1 MKKLLVILLMSAATC
16 LAECKIVYFIPP
28 TGYIASYEKILNSQ
42 TYKEDDFC
50 RAMYSLR
57 EQLQNRGYQLL
68 PTKFDRKL
76 EHFHGLLA
84 SDLSEKQT
92 KKIKKYSKSKLIF
105 LDINQSNKSVA
116 RYFGKN
122 VTLDNFVDTV
132 LGALGIQK
140 QEPVAAVAEAQVSEV
155 DVVEPLILSIII
167 GPSSIKPGQ
176 SALLNVV
183 TDGGVE
189 PLTFSWSDGQT
200 GEDLN
205 SILVSPTQDTEYT
218 VTVRDSS
225 DPAVELTS
233 LPMLLR
239 IESEKRE
246 EVEATSE
253 VKEVREEHEERKAAQ
268 DFAIVIEGKSDY
280 KANETIQL
288 KALPDGARYTWSGP
302 QGFASTMQ
310 KIARRATQNSA
321 GTYTVKV
328 EKDGTTHVASVAVN
342 VEEVKYQ
349 QPQIPVIEL
358 KPAAIAHTE
367 VSEAPVQ
374 DTSKSELLV
383 VRSRNF
389 ARKDNFVNFTIVVQ
403 NAGNGD
409 AKQLMLSDVV
419 PSCFELV
426 EVQGEGWNINQS
438 RDGFT
443 ASLDALAAGKS
454 KSLNVTVRL
463 VFEPKEHAYNKAVVM
478 SAKGV
483 ERESLALLA

>member
-68 PTKFDRKL
+68 PTKFDKKL
-76 EHFHGLLA
+76 EHFQGLLA

-105 LDINQSNKSVA
+105 VDINQSNKSVA

-122 VTLDNFVDTV
+122 VTLDNFVDNV

-140 QEPVAAVAEAQVSEV
+140 QEPVAVAENAVSEV

-225 DPAVELTS
+225 NPPVELTS

-239 IESEKRE
+239 IASEKSE
-246 EVEATSE
+246 EVEEKIEA
-253 VKEVREEHEERKAAQ
+253 REEREVAQ
-268 DFAIVIEGKSDY
+268 DFAASIEGKSDY
-280 KANETIQL
+280 KAHDIIQL
-288 KALPDGARYTWSGP
+288 KAFPDGARYTWSGP
-302 QGFASTMQ
+302 EGFASTMQ
-310 KIARRATQNSA
+310 KISRRATPSSA

-328 EKDGTTHVASVAVN
+328 EKDGATQVAN
-342 VEEVKYQ
+342 IEIKVEEVTYQ
-349 QPQIPVIEL
+349 EPQIPVVEL
-358 KPAAIAHTE
+358 KPAAVAHVE
-367 VSEAPVQ
+367 VSKAPVQ
-374 DTSKSELLV
+374 DASKSELLV
-383 VRSRNF
+383 VRTRNF
-389 ARKDNFVNFTIVVQ
+389 VRKDTFVNFNVVVQ
-403 NAGNGD
+403 NAGNGV
-409 AKQLMLSDVV
+409 AKRITLSDVI

-438 RDGFT
+438 RDGFI
-443 ASLDALAAGKS
+443 ANLDSLAAGKS

-463 VFEPKEHAYNKAVVM
+463 VFEPKDRAYNKAVVT
-478 SAKGV
+478 SASGI
-483 ERESLALLA
+483 ERESLAVLA